1 MSLDTSKLEHVRTRG
16 GKTTAR
22 CPACAEAG
30 HDQTRNHLFIRADG
44 RFGCVVYSGDSPDA
58 KAHRKRVFALC
69 GCREIRLLSIRQSVL
84 GRLGRVD
91 ESHSEGTPLRT
102 GLLGHLGRLFQTH
115 SASKRDNNKKA
126 VHELDD
132 CERGVPNVLKSLEA
146 VKAQTDQLSKR
157 ERSLMLRFCGNESDP
172 IIITAVNLFNATIVE

>member
-44 RFGCVVYSGDSPDA
+44 RFGCVVYPGDSSDA

-69 GCREIRLLSIRQSVL
+69 GCREIRPLSIRQSVL

-91 ESHSEGTPLRT
+91 ESHSEGTPVRT
-102 GLLGHLGRLFQTH
+102 GLLGRVGRLFQTYLGTEQ
-115 SASKRDNNKKA
+115 A
-126 VHELDD
+126 HERKEDRRVEKLNDR
-132 CERGVPNVLKSLEA
+132 ERGVPGVLSAPA
-146 VKAQTDQLSKR
+146 VKPRRPLTEGEWTILVRA
-157 ERSLMLRFCGNESDP
+157 GAVNEA
-172 IIITAVNLFNATIVE
+172 IIIEALRLFDARVVE